1 MEQIFNK
8 GVSASVRNELP
19 AWKQA
24 VKNGKV
30 IVFAAGNNVRNQPS
44 IHSGLPAHDPNLT
57 KGWLAVVAVDSNQQE
72 TIYSNRCGLAA
83 DWCLAAPGGGDYPA
97 ANGIISTR
105 VGGHFTRMS
114 GTSMAAPH
122 VSGGILRLC
131 LLFRLYLHKRQR
143 QDCLAQLPMMDCALF
158 QDAHWKGVGWIKCV
172 ISLAEEK
179 WI

>member
-30 IVFAAGNNVRNQPS
+30 IVFAAGNNGRNQPS

-83 DWCLAAPGGGDYPA
+83 DWCLAAPGGG
-97 ANGIISTR
+97 GLS
-105 VGGHFTRMS
+105 S
-114 GTSMAAPH
+114 
-122 VSGGILRLC
+122 RLIE
-131 LLFRLYLHKRQR
+131 LVNITNI
-143 QDCLAQLPMMDCALF
+143 A
-158 QDAHWKGVGWIKCV
+158 
-172 ISLAEEK
+172 
-179 WI
+179 

>member
-57 KGWLAVVAVDSNQQE
+57 KDGLLWWPLIQINRKRFIPIDADLLLIGVWQRLA
-72 TIYSNRCGLAA
+72 G
-83 DWCLAAPGGGDYPA
+83 
-97 ANGIISTR
+97 GII
-105 VGGHFTRMS
+105 
-114 GTSMAAPH
+114 
-122 VSGGILRLC
+122 
-131 LLFRLYLHKRQR
+131 Q
-143 QDCLAQLPMMDCALF
+143 QPM
-158 QDAHWKGVGWIKCV
+158 G
-172 ISLAEEK
+172 
-179 WI
+179 